1 MPDVPLSDWP
11 IVVGGCHRS
20 GTSLVR
26 RLLNSHSRI
35 HCGPEVKLFADLY
48 DTGARDPWR
57 LHFVSTAGSL
67 LSSDELLALLGP
79 VLIELHERAAAA
91 AGKVRWA
98 DKVPENVVYLPQWHR
113 LLGDRWLFVHVIR
126 NPLDTIAS
134 LREAPFIDTPKDLTA
149 QIVHYRNYVEAGLRF
164 EAEQPDRCQAVVYEQ
179 LVSQPEAT
187 LAALMSFL
195 GETPEEQQLAFNE
208 QPHEVG
214 VEDYKIAATT
224 EIHQRSAHRWPSV
237 LSGADA
243 ELVWDLTADLW
254 AQIDAE
260 GRFAT
265 APSDG

>member
-113 LLGDRWLFVHVIR
+113 LLGDRWLFVHV
-126 NPLDTIAS
+126 NEGWVLFNVPELGDDAS
-134 LREAPFIDTPKDLTA
+134 EMLLCTVAITVRAMTMAT
-149 QIVHYRNYVEAGLRF
+149 RF
-164 EAEQPDRCQAVVYEQ
+164 RRI
-179 LVSQPEAT
+179 PE
-187 LAALMSFL
+187 
-195 GETPEEQQLAFNE
+195 
-208 QPHEVG
+208 
-214 VEDYKIAATT
+214 I
-224 EIHQRSAHRWPSV
+224 
-237 LSGADA
+237 
-243 ELVWDLTADLW
+243 
-254 AQIDAE
+254 
-260 GRFAT
+260 FAI
-265 APSDG
+265 PVKSP